1 MHLATVRSFNA
12 GERFYNYLKDSFDV
26 VYAEVETAPK
36 MMSIGMHFA

>member
-1 MHLATVRSFNA
+1 MHLAAVRGFNA
-12 GERFYNYLKDSFDV
+12 GENYLKDSFDV